1 MKNFE
6 IDTENNIRV
15 LDSAPVG
22 PDSAAFQNEQELRKI
37 IAEWPLY
44 RLVEVWNKL
53 PGAKPV
59 AKFKDRKTA
68 CARIWKAVQERDAT
82 VGAQARDH
90 APAGVR
96 TRKKAGRGQ
105 KRATTRQGAK
115 KASGR
120 QGSKTA
126 KILALLERPD
136 GASLKELMAATGWQA
151 HSVRG
156 FLSGQV
162 GKKMGRKVESSA
174 QEGERHY
181 RIKPSK

>member
-1 MKNFE
+1 MKNYE
-6 IDTENNIRV
+6 IDTEYNVRV
-15 LDSAPVG
+15 LDSGQVSAEG
-22 PDSAAFQNEQELRKI
+22 ATFASEPDLRKI
-37 IAEWPLY
+37 TAEWPLA

-59 AKFKDRKTA
+59 AKFTDRKSA
-68 CARIWKAVQERDAT
+68 LARIWKAVQVRDAT
-82 VGAQARDH
+82 VGAQARDE
-90 APAGVR
+90 APAGAQ

-105 KRATTRQGAK
+105 KRATARQGAK

-126 KILALLERPD
+126 KILALLERPA
-136 GASLKELMAATGWQA
+136 GASLKELMAATGWLA

-162 GKKMGRKVESSA
+162 RKKIGRKVESFA

>member
-6 IDTENNIRV
+6 IDTENNVRV

-37 IAEWPLY
+37 TADWPLS

-59 AKFKDRKTA
+59 AKFTDRKTA

-82 VGAQARDH
+82 VGAQGPNV
-90 APAGVR
+90 APANA
-96 TRKKAGRGQ
+96 TARKKAAKGR
-105 KRATTRQGAK
+105 KRATARRGAK

-136 GASLKELMAATGWQA
+136 GASLKELMAATGWLA

-162 GKKMGRKVESSA
+162 GKKMGRKVESFA

-181 RIKPSK
+181 RIKSSK

>member
-1 MKNFE
+1 M
-6 IDTENNIRV
+6 
-15 LDSAPVG
+15 
-22 PDSAAFQNEQELRKI
+22 
-37 IAEWPLY
+37 
-44 RLVEVWNKL
+44 WNKL

-59 AKFKDRKTA
+59 AKFTDRKTA

-82 VGAQARDH
+82 VGAQGPNV
-90 APAGVR
+90 APANAR
-96 TRKKAGRGQ
+96 TRKKAGKGP
-105 KRATTRQGAK
+105 KRATARQGAK

-136 GASLKELMAATGWQA
+136 GASLKELMAATGWQS

-162 GKKMGRKVESSA
+162 GKKMGRKVESFA
-174 QEGERHY
+174 QDGERHY
-181 RIKPSK
+181 RLKPSK